1 MLLSDVDR
9 REEPCVVDVD
19 RDGAVANRP
28 FGGSGGATGMFTCSG
43 GGGGSEYDE
52 DDTPA
57 PVDVDTVVSF
67 ASPPPIT
74 PLFTGFSIY

>member
-1 MLLSDVDR
+1 VLLSDVER

-19 RDGAVANRP
+19 RDGAFANRP
-28 FGGSGGATGMFTCSG
+28 FGGSGGATGMFTCIG
-43 GGGGSEYDE
+43 GGGGSEYDD

-57 PVDVDTVVSF
+57 PVDVDTVVSL

-74 PLFTGFSIY
+74 PLFTGFRVL